1 VVSFAAAN
9 VLPQVNV
16 ACLVLRPKVRSQVV
30 QMISIEAITEGT
42 LLLLLLLLLLLD
54 LLLFYLLVLPLPSP
68 PH

>member
-42 LLLLLLLLLLLD
+42 LLLLLLLLLLD